1 MYTLWIANKN
11 YSSWSLRPWILLK
24 ALQIPFEENIC
35 FFENGKSSHEKF
47 SRFSPSGLVPCL
59 IDGDKTI
66 WDSLAICEYVAEDFP
81 QVWPTEKSAK
91 AWARCASAEMHAGFT
106 ALRQQ
111 CPMNVTRNE
120 ALTEISHELQGNL
133 NRIQQ
138 LWQEG
143 FDKFEGPWL
152 AGKHF
157 TAVDAFFAPVAFR
170 IQSYQLKVNEHAQ
183 QWIERIIALPA
194 MQEWKRAAEIEPSI
208 EH

>member
-24 ALQIPFEENIC
+24 TLQIPFEENLC
-35 FFENGKSSHEKF
+35 YFENGKSSHEKF

-59 IDGDKTI
+59 IDGDKTV

-81 QVWPTEKSAK
+81 HVWPVDKSAR

-111 CPMNVTRNE
+111 CPMNVTRKE
-120 ALTEISHELQGNL
+120 PLPEITQELQGNL
-133 NRIQQ
+133 KRIQQ

-170 IQSYQLKVNEHAQ
+170 IQSYQLTMNERAQ

-194 MQEWKRAAEIEPSI
+194 MQEWKRAAEIEPYI

>member
-81 QVWPTEKSAK
+81 QVWPTEKSARS
-91 AWARCASAEMHAGFT
+91 WARCASAEMHAGFS

>member
-81 QVWPTEKSAK
+81 QVWPTEKSAR
-91 AWARCASAEMHAGFT
+91 AWARCASAEMHAGFS

>member
-81 QVWPTEKSAK
+81 QVWPTEKSAR
-91 AWARCASAEMHAGFT
+91 AWARCASAEMHAGFS

-120 ALTEISHELQGNL
+120 ALIEISHELQGNL